1 MGLNHKNA
9 GSNKKTIAA
18 LTLGVACAATA
29 VMLIAARKPAQPA
42 GAAMTKA
49 SDVTASASNGWS
61 NETPAMAG
69 QISLKN
75 SDKATTKHE
84 IPDVKDAPISAT
96 LNGCLERDGEEFRL
110 KDTEGE
116 KAPKAR
122 SWKSGF
128 LKKGSPKIDVVD
140 AGNRLKLKD
149 HVGQRVTVSG
159 MLSDREMQARSLK
172 SVAPSCE

>member
-1 MGLNHKNA
+1 MGLNKNT
-9 GSNKKTIAA
+9 GSKKTIAA

-42 GAAMTKA
+42 GAAMKSSA
-49 SDVTASASNGWS
+49 VTASASNEWS
-61 NETPAMAG
+61 NATPAMPD
-69 QISLKN
+69 QMSLKN

-84 IPDVKDAPISAT
+84 IPDVKEAPISAT
-96 LNGCLERDGEEFRL
+96 INGCLERDGDEFRL

-140 AGNRLKLKD
+140 SGNRLKLKD

-172 SVAPSCE
+172 SVSPSCD

>member
-1 MGLNHKNA
+1 MGLNKNA
-9 GSNKKTIAA
+9 GSKKTIAA

-42 GAAMTKA
+42 GATMTKSA
-49 SDVTASASNGWS
+49 ESTSASNEWS
-61 NETPAMAG
+61 NATPAQMPL
-69 QISLKN
+69 QN
-75 SDKATTKHE
+75 SEKAATKHE
-84 IPDVKDAPISAT
+84 IPDVKDAPIPAT
-96 LNGCLERDGEEFRL
+96 INGCLERDGADFRL

-116 KAPKAR
+116 KAPKGR

-128 LKKGSPKIDVVD
+128 LKKGSAKIDVVD
-140 AGNRLKLKD
+140 SGNRLKLKD

>member
-1 MGLNHKNA
+1 MGLNKNA
-9 GSNKKTIAA
+9 GSKKTIAA

-29 VMLIAARKPAQPA
+29 VMLIASRKPAQPA
-42 GAAMTKA
+42 GSTMTKTA
-49 SDVTASASNGWS
+49 VATSASNEWSDVT
-61 NETPAMAG
+61 PATMPG
-69 QISLKN
+69 QVALKN

-96 LNGCLERDGEEFRL
+96 LNGCLERDGEDFRL

>member
-1 MGLNHKNA
+1 MGLNKNA
-9 GSNKKTIAA
+9 GSKKTIAA

-29 VMLIAARKPAQPA
+29 VMLIAARKPAPA
-42 GAAMTKA
+42 GATMTK
-49 SDVTASASNGWS
+49 TAVATSASNEWS
-61 NETPAMAG
+61 DATPAMPG
-69 QISLKN
+69 QTALKN
-75 SDKATTKHE
+75 SDKAATKHE

-96 LNGCLERDGEEFRL
+96 INGCLERDGEDFRL

-128 LKKGSPKIDVVD
+128 LKKGTPKIDVVD

-172 SVAPSCE
+172 SVAPSCQ

>member
-1 MGLNHKNA
+1 MGLNKNA
-9 GSNKKTIAA
+9 GSKKTIAA

-42 GAAMTKA
+42 GATMTK
-49 SDVTASASNGWS
+49 TADAMSASNEWS
-61 NETPAMAG
+61 NATPAMPG
-69 QISLKN
+69 QMALKN

-96 LNGCLERDGEEFRL
+96 LNGCLERDGEDFRL

-128 LKKGSPKIDVVD
+128 LKKGSSKIDVVD

>member
-1 MGLNHKNA
+1 MGLNKNT
-9 GSNKKTIAA
+9 GSKKTIAA

-42 GAAMTKA
+42 GSTATKA
-49 SDVTASASNGWS
+49 AESTSASNEWS
-61 NETPAMAG
+61 TPA
-69 QISLKN
+69 QTPLQN
-75 SDKATTKHE
+75 SEKAATTKHE

-96 LNGCLERDGEEFRL
+96 INGCLERDGDEFRL

-140 AGNRLKLKD
+140 SGNRLKLKD